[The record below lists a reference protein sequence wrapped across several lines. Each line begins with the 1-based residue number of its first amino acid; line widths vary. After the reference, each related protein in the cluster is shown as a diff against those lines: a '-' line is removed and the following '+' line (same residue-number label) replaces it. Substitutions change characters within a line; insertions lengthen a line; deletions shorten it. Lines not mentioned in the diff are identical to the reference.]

1 MKEGIFLP
9 NWKEVDDEIKNSP
22 SAIAS
27 VRRKY
32 LGIMYEYTNR
42 NIITYYSAFLQKSD
56 HQQTGIDDN
65 DKNAFMQAVYGLNK
79 GSGLDLILHTPG
91 GSLAATES
99 IVEYLKKIF
108 NDDIRV
114 FVPQIA
120 MSAGT
125 IIALSS
131 REIIMGKQSNLGPID
146 PQFGGMSCA
155 GILEEFKM
163 AREEIQAN
171 PELSRLWAIIISKY
185 HPTFLG
191 DCKKAIDWAEDMV
204 SCWLKNTMFKDLDD
218 NDKENKVKNIVNF
231 LSSHNATYSHQK
243 HIHIDK
249 LKELGVRVNS
259 LEGLDDREIKGCR
272 DLQDCV
278 LTLHHSYMQTLSS
291 TNILKIVE
299 NQNCNGLAITGS

>member
-1 MKEGIFLP
+1 MP
-9 NWKEVDDEIKNSP
+9 NWKEVEEEIKSSP

-32 LGIMYEYTNR
+32 LGILHEYTGR
-42 NIITYYSAFLQKSD
+42 NIITYYSAFLQKPE
-56 HQQTGIDDN
+56 HQQTSIDDN
-65 DKNAFMQAVYGLNK
+65 DKNAFMQAVHGLNK
-79 GSGLDLILHTPG
+79 NDGLDLLLHTPG

-108 NDDIRV
+108 DNDIRV

-155 GILEEFKM
+155 GIIEEFKM
-163 AREEIQAN
+163 AKEEVNSN
-171 PELSRLWAIIISKY
+171 PNLSNLWAIIIGKY

-191 DCKKAIDWAEDMV
+191 DCKKAIDWAEAMV
-204 SCWLKNTMFKDLDD
+204 SCWLKNTMFEKMSD
-218 NDKENKVKNIVNF
+218 NEKNITVKKIVDF

-249 LKELGVRVNS
+249 LQELGVRVTP
-259 LEGLDDREIKGCR
+259 LEGLDNRTIKECK

-278 LTLHHSYMQTLSS
+278 LTLHHSYMQTLFN

-299 NQNCNGLAITGS
+299 NQNCGGLAIMGQQ